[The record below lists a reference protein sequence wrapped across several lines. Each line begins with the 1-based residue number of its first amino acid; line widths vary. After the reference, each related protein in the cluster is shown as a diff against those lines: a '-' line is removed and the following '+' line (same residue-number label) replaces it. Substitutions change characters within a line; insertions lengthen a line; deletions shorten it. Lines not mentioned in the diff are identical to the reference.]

1 MPQLAFQTFL
11 LPLSHS
17 STTLALHIWTLIFI
31 ETTSPSPGP
40 LFSHTLPSTSPWLAA
55 LTSFSLHS
63 GLPRPPLDSH
73 LSVLFLFRDFLLPDV
88 LLYIYAVYV
97 PIICFLSWEP

>member
-17 STTLALHIWTLIFI
+17 SITLALHIWTLIFI
-31 ETTSPSPGP
+31 ETTSPTITRATV
-40 LFSHTLPSTSPWLAA
+40 LTLPSTSPWLAA

-88 LLYIYAVYV
+88 LLYIHAVYV
-97 PIICFLSWEP
+97 PIIFLSWEP